1 MGAKLLQYPPQYL
14 RGRAEQTRAM
24 ARTTSCY
31 ATLAMLERRAAEY
44 DRIAE
49 LLESSAGPELHGQE
63 KSRTPRKP
71 AVRFEIVRS
80 S

>member
-24 ARTTSCY
+24 ARTTRCD
-31 ATLAMLERRAAEY
+31 ATLAMLEKRAAEY
-44 DRIAE
+44 ERIAE
-49 LLESSAGPELHGQE
+49 LLEQSASLEPED
-63 KSRTPRKP
+63 KSRMARKQ

>member
-24 ARTTSCY
+24 ARTTRCE
-31 ATLAMLERRAAEY
+31 ATLAMLEKRAAEY
-44 DRIAE
+44 ERIAE
-49 LLESSAGPELHGQE
+49 LLERSASPEPEE
-63 KSRTPRKP
+63 KSRISRKQ
-71 AVRFEIVRS
+71 AVRFQVVRS

>member
-14 RGRAEQTRAM
+14 RGRAAQTRAM
-24 ARTTSCY
+24 ARTTRCD

-44 DRIAE
+44 ERIAE
-49 LLESSAGPELHGQE
+49 LLERSASPEPEE
-63 KSRTPRKP
+63 KSRISPKQ
-71 AVRFEIVRS
+71 AVRFQVVRS